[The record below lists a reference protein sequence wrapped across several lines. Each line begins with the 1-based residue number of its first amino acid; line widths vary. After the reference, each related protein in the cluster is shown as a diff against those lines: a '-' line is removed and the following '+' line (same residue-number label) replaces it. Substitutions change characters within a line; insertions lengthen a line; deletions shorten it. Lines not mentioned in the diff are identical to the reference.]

1 MIRTCNSDRAN
12 ANVLKSLV
20 PDSSPSHRTV
30 VGVDLGGT
38 NVRACV
44 FGENGLQ
51 VGEKVSEP
59 SNAQSGSEAIFKAI
73 GDAIRRAIAS
83 TDGAKPAMVGMAIP
97 GIVDNTAGV
106 IRWAPNFGETVN
118 GVFRSW
124 KNVDV
129 RTPLESVVGIPF
141 CLGNDA
147 NLAALGEYRFG
158 SGKNQ
163 ASCLVLLTM
172 GTGIGGGVVMA
183 PHAVSGQARSTL
195 LLLGGN
201 QGGAELGHTIVQKDG
216 VECSAGEYGSIEA
229 YCQRDSIVRRAQHK
243 LSRGRVSCLT
253 DMANGDLAQLTPLI
267 LSQAAAQKDAVA
279 LEVWAEVGE
288 FLGIGIGNMINIF
301 SPDIVAIGGQ
311 IAKVGEPLL
320 ASARHAAQSVAI
332 PDLFDFA
339 KIGQAEQIED
349 AGLLGGAAL
358 ALEAI
363 H

>member
-1 MIRTCNSDRAN
+1 MI
-12 ANVLKSLV
+12 
-20 PDSSPSHRTV
+20 
-30 VGVDLGGT
+30 GIDLGGT

-44 FGENGLQ
+44 FSEEGHPL
-51 VGEKVSEP
+51 GEKISEP
-59 SNAQSGSEAIFKAI
+59 SNAQSGSAAIFKAI
-73 GDAIRRAIAS
+73 GDAVSRAIAAS
-83 TDGAKPAMVGMAIP
+83 AGSKPQKVGMAIP
-97 GIVDNTAGV
+97 GIVDNVAGV

-124 KNVDV
+124 QNVDV
-129 RTPLESVVGIPF
+129 RAPLESAIGIPF
-141 CLGNDA
+141 ELGNDA

-158 SGKNQ
+158 SGRNH
-163 ASCLVLLTM
+163 ASCLVMLTM

-183 PHAVSGQARSTL
+183 PHAVSGKSDSTL

-243 LSRGRVSCLT
+243 LSRGRKSSLT
-253 DMANGDLAQLTPLI
+253 DSTHGDLGLITPLL
-267 LSQAAAQKDAVA
+267 LSQAAASGDAVA
-279 LEVWAEVGE
+279 LEVWAETGE

-301 SPDIVAIGGQ
+301 APEIVAIGGQ

-320 ASARHAAQSVAI
+320 KSARDAAQSVAI
-332 PDLFDFA
+332 PDLFDYA
-339 KIGQAEQIED
+339 KIQQAEQIDD

-358 ALEAI
+358 ALESLE
-363 H
+363 